1 MLESIERV
9 VYRLN
14 LVTGRFEYISG
25 AASSLFGLEPAMV
38 RDAGMELVGRH
49 MLPGDYDAA
58 MTGAAL
64 AESISKSL
72 AKKAVAAKVDG
83 QIRDLD
89 RPLTADA
96 RFAIV
101 TDKDPDALDLLRVY
115 FSCLHFG
122 DHFGLRFAFHKRFR
136 LRQKVGE

>member
-58 MTGAAL
+58 MARISEVAAGNPGQRVSLVVQYRVVGANGRVRHCHDSMTLEVDADGRAL
-64 AESISKSL
+64 AVFGV
-72 AKKAVAAKVDG
+72 AVDVSE
-83 QIRDLD
+83 
-89 RPLTADA
+89 TA
-96 RFAIV
+96 
-101 TDKDPDALDLLRVY
+101 
-115 FSCLHFG
+115 
-122 DHFGLRFAFHKRFR
+122 
-136 LRQKVGE
+136 